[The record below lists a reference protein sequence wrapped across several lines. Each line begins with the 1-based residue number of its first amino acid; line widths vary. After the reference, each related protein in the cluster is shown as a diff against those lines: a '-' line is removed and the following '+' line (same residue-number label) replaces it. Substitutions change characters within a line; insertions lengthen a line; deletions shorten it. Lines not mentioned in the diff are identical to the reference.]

1 MYLNDLNSAQHS
13 VQKLNKVLADSFNH
27 EVNLAEMSFGS
38 LEKMLNTTNA
48 KIQSIKESNATYW
61 ENPQYNKLS
70 LISHTLSTYITEIAP
85 GRSDGKTKRTMEST
99 VMEAD
104 LEQAEVLLAAREL
117 VDQLQ
122 DMAEDIAK
130 MQVQELMPIV
140 DAMKDQLGF
149 EQAEAYN
156 AVADATLGA
165 LLDAAKA
172 AKASLDDATLSA
184 EGKPTSGATDM
195 AMEPDMDMDMDMDTD
210 EDEFAGDEA
219 AAGEENAVGRELKD
233 ESVLSNMEGEALAEK
248 KFLESKDK
256 LFTMVKEGK
265 LTQEQ
270 FINIISEFDKAK

>member
-140 DAMKDQLGF
+140 DAMIQLTEF
-149 EQAEAYN
+149 EP
-156 AVADATLGA
+156 A
-165 LLDAAKA
+165 LDGLDV
-172 AKASLDDATLSA
+172 SA
-184 EGKPTSGATDM
+184 ERFEWWKNRIMRTA
-195 AMEPDMDMDMDMDTD
+195 
-210 EDEFAGDEA
+210 
-219 AAGEENAVGRELKD
+219 ELLK
-233 ESVLSNMEGEALAEK
+233 
-248 KFLESKDK
+248 
-256 LFTMVKEGK
+256 
-265 LTQEQ
+265 
-270 FINIISEFDKAK
+270 